1 MKKLK
6 ENNLRKTIRR
16 ILREQY
22 DTESIAPTIVAKLL
36 EVGMPDQYAEFA
48 LMDLIE
54 IEEISDKKEKSQL
67 ISDFKNE
74 INRIFDKFN
83 IGGGITDPKE
93 MREFERKITTIDIL
107 LNNLYK
113 EIDFSIGL
121 N

>member
-36 EVGMPDQYAEFA
+36 EIGIPDQYAEFA

-54 IEEISDKKEKSQL
+54 IEGTSDKKEKSQL

-74 INRIFDKFN
+74 INRILDKFN
-83 IGGGITDPKE
+83 IGRNLTSPKE
-93 MREFERKITTIDIL
+93 IKDFQTKITTIDIL
-107 LNNLYK
+107 LDNLYK
-113 EIDFSIGL
+113 EMDFIVGL